1 MKGKACDSDLGEVI
15 SYFKILILLFSD
27 DTVMFV
33 DSEDESQRALDN
45 CNIMKLTVNVSE
57 TKIVI
62 FTNEKKLTIYVL
74 CSNHSLW
81 K

>member
-1 MKGKACDSDLGEVI
+1 
-15 SYFKILILLFSD
+15 
-27 DTVMFV
+27 MFA
-33 DSEDESQRALDN
+33 DSEDELQRALDVFQDN
-45 CNIMKLTVNVSE
+45 CNIMKLTVNVSK

-62 FTNEKKLTIYVL
+62 HVFTNEKKLTIYVS